1 MGFVDIK
8 KGRGKIN
15 MKKVINMAFIYS
27 ILGLIGGLYYRELA
41 KYQGFSGKTQLAVVH
56 THLFMLGMVMMLLV
70 YLFTD
75 RMNLHKDKRY
85 KSFFII
91 YNAGVMLTA
100 IMMTLRGTLQVV
112 GFEFTKGLDSAIA
125 GVAGIGHILV
135 GLGFVLFMLMLKK
148 GVAVKTES

>member
-27 ILGLIGGLYYRELA
+27 ILGLIGGLYYRELT
-41 KYQGFSGKTQLAVVH
+41 KLQEFSGKTQLSIVH
-56 THLFMLGMVMMLLV
+56 THLFVLGMVMMLLV

-85 KSFFII
+85 KYFFII
-91 YNAGVMLTA
+91 YNVGVMLTA

-112 GFEFTKGLDSAIA
+112 GYEFTKGLDSAIA